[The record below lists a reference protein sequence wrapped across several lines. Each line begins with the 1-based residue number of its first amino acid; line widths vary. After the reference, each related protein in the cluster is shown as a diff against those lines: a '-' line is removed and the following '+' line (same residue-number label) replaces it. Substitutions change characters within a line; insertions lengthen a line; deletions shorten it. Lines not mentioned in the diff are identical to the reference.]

1 MNLDSLQNYR
11 DVLRWSYAPCNEEM
25 YKIWRVQNMRS
36 HMFDFDN
43 FVKIIIAA
51 QTMSSKLKLTC

>member
-1 MNLDSLQNYR
+1 ML
-11 DVLRWSYAPCNEEM
+11 PCNEEM

-36 HMFDFDN
+36 YMLDFDN
-43 FVKIIIAA
+43 FVKITIGV